1 MQLKE
6 DSKQMQEKL
15 IKSIEEE
22 KLKNTSIVEEKDK
35 CIETLRQEIISIKKL
50 NSDLDNKLKES
61 LLQLEMKDT
70 INIDNTILEHFQT
83 IEVYKRTLTIM
94 KKRNEIELNLIKN
107 NKEVQT
113 DFSKVCV
120 SVKTSPIKIDNQSFK
135 IINKENVST
144 ILNKKEKNQSSDT
157 LDQSKNYIF
166 QINYL
171 NEKIF
176 SQNFSIEEYI
186 RKNEALEMEVKLL
199 ESKLIKMTQ
208 ENIELFNRRIR
219 SKKEVSILMSK
230 INNFSK
236 LNKALNKNSNRTIKE
251 FQSTISDLI
260 YVNMFDELSNIKQFL
275 SEIYR
280 DIVEILFSTKR
291 NEVHITPEKISL
303 ENKINDV
310 ILRVKEKI
318 EDYNEEFLNNSSRKE
333 DLIISK
339 SI

>member
-83 IEVYKRTLTIM
+83 IEVCKRTLTIM